1 MIGAGHFGRIDLG
14 GGIEKMSLHYEADMD
29 RSGRSVLAIEP
40 LLWRDGWP
48 VAGRNLAPGTYEIQ
62 SARSGNALQLKVDFV
77 RIPFDALASFMT
89 GPDYPVTPV
98 PRQRLYSVS
107 GPLPPVEVGF

>member
-48 VAGRNLAPGTYEIQ
+48 VAGRNLDPGTYEIQ

-77 RIPFDALASFMT
+77 RIPFDARASFMAGPDDPVHT
-89 GPDYPVTPV
+89 GPGPV
-98 PRQRLYSVS
+98 LSVD
-107 GPLPPVEVGF
+107 GGTRPQGAVG